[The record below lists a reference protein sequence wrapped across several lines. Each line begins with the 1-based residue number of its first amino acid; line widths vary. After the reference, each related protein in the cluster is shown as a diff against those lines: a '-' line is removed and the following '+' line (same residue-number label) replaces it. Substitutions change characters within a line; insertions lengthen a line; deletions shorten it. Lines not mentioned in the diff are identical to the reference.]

1 MGRRP
6 DMRAAVYHGAGQPL
20 TIEQVADPR
29 PKADEVVIAV
39 ARAGICG
46 SDLHM
51 AEYGFALPGTI
62 FGHEYAGVIVECGA
76 DVRGW
81 APGERVTALPLHACS
96 HCDACDAGLPGL
108 CRSGV
113 FTGTTLGAAG
123 AYAQYVVARASMLQR
138 LPAGVGFDE
147 GAMVEPL
154 AVAHHAVAMADLRA
168 DDDVLVIGAGPIGV
182 AVALFA
188 RLTGARHVVVSERFA
203 DRRALA
209 IEAGATAT
217 IDPGAGPVAPAFA
230 AIADRPPPV
239 IFECVGV
246 PGLIQQ
252 CIDLA
257 GIRGRVIVA
266 GACFQDDSI
275 KPISGLGKEVSLR
288 FSQCYTE
295 RDFEAVIGHIA
306 ARRADPQPLHTR
318 TIGFDGLPAAFDNL
332 RQPSAD
338 CKILIDP
345 AA

>member
-1 MGRRP
+1 
-6 DMRAAVYHGAGQPL
+6 MRAAIYQSAGQPL
-20 TIEQVADPR
+20 TIDRVDDPR
-29 PKADEVVIAV
+29 PKADEVVIQV

-51 AEYGFALPGTI
+51 AEYGFAPAGTI
-62 FGHEYAGVIVECGA
+62 FGHEFAGTIVECGA
-76 DVRGW
+76 EVRGW
-81 APGERVTALPLHACS
+81 SVGDGVTALPLHACS
-96 HCDACDAGLPGL
+96 RCDACDAGLPGL
-108 CRSGV
+108 CRTGM
-113 FTGTTLGAAG
+113 FTGTSPLAQG
-123 AYAQYVVARASMLQR
+123 AYAQYVTARAAMLQP

-154 AVAHHAVAMADLRA
+154 AVAHHAVAMADLSA
-168 DDDVLVIGAGPIGV
+168 ADDVLVIGAGPIGV

-188 RLTGARHVVVSERFA
+188 RLAGARNVVVSERFA

-217 IDPGAGPVAPAFA
+217 IDPGAGPVDTAFA
-230 AIADRPPPV
+230 VIANRAPPV

-257 GIRGRVIVA
+257 GIRGRVVVA
-266 GACFQDDSI
+266 GACFHDDAI
-275 KPISGLGKEVSLR
+275 KPVAALGKEVSLR

-295 RDFEAVIGHIA
+295 RDFDAVIGAIA
-306 ARRADPQPLHTR
+306 AGRANPEPLHTR
-318 TIGFDGLPAAFDNL
+318 TIGFDALPAAFEGL
-332 RQPSAD
+332 RKPSAD